1 MPDSPSPATADPHV
15 FLIGR
20 PPIGELLTFI
30 RSVVVDGQ
38 SADQGALVAE
48 WRAAH
53 DHVRSLERDEAG
65 CADHPTVEPFPPAL
79 RAHADAVA
87 ATPVFRKAFQYLP
100 SRFAM
105 VDLDQL
111 VVYQKHINLAFA
123 AKVKERL
130 GPSPTEL
137 EILQLCMPAD
147 LEQQSPPTRVMQVAV
162 NAYNFVS
169 PSTDLRFLDA
179 ILLTPEQLQ
188 GIALSGPA
196 VAALALVVG
205 YGANHVNVL
214 EIENRLILNNGSHRA
229 YALREMGIR
238 RLPCVVQTVS
248 RRDELELANDEVQRH
263 PDRYLASPRPP
274 MLKDYFDPKLRK
286 VVAVARTARMLK
298 LSFGVDKSELP

>member
-1 MPDSPSPATADPHV
+1 MPDSPTATADQHV

-20 PPIGELLTFI
+20 PPIGELLTFV

-48 WRAAH
+48 WRAAN
-53 DHVRSLERDEAG
+53 DHVRELERAEAG
-65 CADHPTVEPFPPAL
+65 CADRPTVELLPEAL
-79 RAHADAVA
+79 LAHAEAVA
-87 ATPVFRKAFQYLP
+87 ATPMFRKAFEYLP
-100 SRFAM
+100 WRFGV

-137 EILQLCMPAD
+137 DVMRACIPLD
-147 LEQQSPPTRVMQVAV
+147 LERQAPRARVMQVAS
-162 NAYNFVS
+162 NSFNFVS
-169 PSTDLRFLDA
+169 PSTDLRFLEA
-179 ILLTPEQLQ
+179 ILLAPDQLQ
-188 GIALSGPA
+188 SIALPGPA

-205 YGANHVNVL
+205 YGPNHANVV
-214 EIENRLILNNGSHRA
+214 EVEGRLILNNGSHRA

-238 RLPCVVQTVS
+238 RLPCIVQTVS

-263 PDRYLASPRPP
+263 PDRYLASPRPA

-286 VVAVARTARMLK
+286 LVPVARSARMLK